1 MFLVLGIIIFVG
13 GISYTFDIIVNPPRV
28 NANTFGIGGA
38 IAICVGSAP
47 LIYGIVTLRD
57 NITYVKPKEEKRET
71 NYGKCNFSELLY
83 SKNFTTW
90 LVH

>member
-1 MFLVLGIIIFVG
+1 MRIKSDTILASMLLVLGIIIFVG

-57 NITYVKPKEEKRET
+57 NITYVKPKEEK
-71 NYGKCNFSELLY
+71 
-83 SKNFTTW
+83 
-90 LVH
+90 